1 MMSLDQLIIYIY
13 QRCVLIIRFSGV
25 QGALLSA
32 LMHPILPEIVIFGMR
47 APIDDCS
54 LGYALYSRLS
64 DDRYPFMLESANVS
78 RTHF

>member
-1 MMSLDQLIIYIY
+1 
-13 QRCVLIIRFSGV
+13 
-25 QGALLSA
+25 
-32 LMHPILPEIVIFGMR
+32 MHPILPEIVIFGMR

-78 RTHF
+78 ETFIET